1 MKMKNFK
8 KSLTVA
14 LCIVLCMGITACGI
28 GEETKRSSKDISK
41 DAEKIGDDITCGE
54 FVLNGKVYSFPMKL
68 SEFTDDGWYIS
79 KNFKET
85 KLESESYSD
94 TFEIYK
100 SNSKHYLT
108 ISLYNDTDTITDI
121 HDCLIYSLYIRNN
134 NFNVTY
140 PGGLTEKSSADDI
153 INAYGNGSIN
163 DKDDNLKRVYSF
175 NGNNDISCLVEL
187 TASTDEGSKNPFTSA
202 EYYIRW
208 NKNNLSADERCRL
221 YFDTAMKASFH
232 GNFDEYVDA
241 EFDTLKNA
249 QTLYES
255 EMEYYAEALMY
266 YTDVDASV
274 VDEDIYNQFV
284 EIAKNVLSKTQWS
297 IDELEVDNAYNGKIT
312 ITLIPTNFFEV
323 IDTSVINVIEE
334 FNKKYGNVDYENIDN
349 QEYTELENEYA
360 KNILSEIEGLT
371 DEIVL
376 STSVTV
382 SYDIDG
388 LFILTDENWEEID
401 DIIMDISED

>member
-68 SEFTDDGWYIS
+68 SEFTNDGWDIS
-79 KNFKET
+79 KEFKES
-85 KLESESYSD
+85 KLEAGSFSD
-94 TFEIYK
+94 TFEIYNG
-100 SNSKHYLT
+100 NSKKYLT
-108 ISLYNDTDTITDI
+108 ISLYNNTDDSADI
-121 HDCLIYSLYIRNN
+121 NDCLIYSLYIRNN
-134 NFNVTY
+134 DFNVTY
-140 PGGLTEKSSADDI
+140 PGGLTKTSSADDI
-153 INAYGNGSIN
+153 TKAYGEGSN
-163 DKDDNLKRVYSF
+163 DDKDDNIKRVYSF
-175 NGNNDISCLVEL
+175 NGNNDINCLVEL
-187 TASTDEGSKNPFTSA
+187 TASTDENSKHPFTSA

-208 NKNNLSADERCRL
+208 NKGNLSSDERCRL
-221 YFDTAMKASFH
+221 YFDTAMKASFY
-232 GNFDEYVDA
+232 GEFDEYVDA

-249 QTLYES
+249 EELYNS

-266 YTDVDASV
+266 YVDIDSSV

-284 EIAKNVLSKTQWS
+284 EIAKNVLSKTKWS
-297 IDELEVDNAYNGKIT
+297 IDELEVDNVYNGKIT
-312 ITLIPTNFFEV
+312 ITLFPTNFFELIETPV
-323 IDTSVINVIEE
+323 NNAIDE
-334 FNKKYGNVDYENIDN
+334 FNEKNGDVDYEDIDSA
-349 QEYTELENEYA
+349 EYTKLENEYA
-360 KNILSEIEGLT
+360 ENVLSKIKDLA
-371 DEIVL
+371 DEVAL
-376 STSVTV
+376 STSVTI
-382 SYDIDG
+382 SYDIDA